1 MCETI
6 ADIDNNTKANR
17 IITRTGKFFTATKT
31 DLCVHV
37 STKRNMLPNKA
48 WVPIHFLCRC
58 HVPICRHAQLLS
70 CLSDIP
76 DDGLRRVTG
85 QHPLL
90 LHSIKTRRCTNVGLL
105 PCQRRRRWH
114 DKYPTFWATSGV
126 SWYMY
131 ISSQPH
137 LHLVWC

>member
-17 IITRTGKFFTATKT
+17 IITRTGKLFTATKT
-31 DLCVHV
+31 DLCVNV
-37 STKRNMLPNKA
+37 STKRNMLTNKA
-48 WVPIHFLCRC
+48 WVPIHC

-90 LHSIKTRRCTNVGLL
+90 LLSIKTRRCTNVGLL
-105 PCQRRRRWH
+105 PCQRRSTRY
-114 DKYPTFWATSGV
+114 DWAA
-126 SWYMY
+126 
-131 ISSQPH
+131 
-137 LHLVWC
+137 